1 MSESI
6 ENLTTELLQQVKQLR
21 LENEAF
27 KSAYKLQEQRINELE
42 SSKGNPGGQAFKDLF
57 NYLNEGAMISAESP
71 GSARFDNHWL
81 YGLKVIYPPKKQ
93 EPSTIQELMPVDP
106 GKKWLGKLVVESVN
120 IGALP
125 IHVRDR
131 GDLCGHHL
139 TESSARAIY
148 DAHQLII
155 KLARRLTFNV
165 ATKTDVNLLK
175 DLPDWVK
182 EELNGKGK
190 EEEL

>member
-1 MSESI
+1 MTKSI

-21 LENEAF
+21 LENNAF
-27 KSAYKLQEQRINELE
+27 KSAYKLQWQRINELE
-42 SSKGNPGGQAFKDLF
+42 SSKDNPSVQAFKDLF
-57 NYLNEGAMISAESP
+57 NYLNEGATISAESP
-71 GSARFDNHWL
+71 GSARFDNNWL

-106 GKKWLGKLVVESVN
+106 DKEWLGNLVV
-120 IGALP
+120 
-125 IHVRDR
+125 
-131 GDLCGHHL
+131 CGSSTGTYPLRVKHGLDSHHL

-155 KLARRLTFNV
+155 KLARRLTVNV

-175 DLPDWVK
+175 SLPDWVK

>member
-6 ENLTTELLQQVKQLR
+6 ENLTTELLNQVKQLR
-21 LENEAF
+21 LDNEAF
-27 KSAYKLQEQRINELE
+27 KSACKMQEQRINELE
-42 SSKGNPGGQAFKDLF
+42 SSKGNPRVQAFKDLF
-57 NYLNEGAMISAESP
+57 NYLNEGATISAESP
-71 GSARFDNHWL
+71 GSARFDNNWL
-81 YGLKVIYPPKKQ
+81 CGLKVIYPPKKQ
-93 EPSTIQELMPVDP
+93 EPSAIQELMPVDP
-106 GKKWLGKLVVESVN
+106 DKKWLGKFVVKSIN
-120 IGALP
+120 IRPRL
-125 IHVRDR
+125 IHVRDIS
-131 GDLCGHHL
+131 DLYAHHL

-155 KLARRLTFNV
+155 KLARRLTFNA

-175 DLPDWVK
+175 ELPDWVK